1 MATSVKLQNFVI
13 LNDPQEYNEPK
24 IKEIKLDIFG

>member
-1 MATSVKLQNFVI
+1 MMTDVKLQNFII

-24 IKEIKLDIFG
+24 IKELNLILG